1 MKVFQLC
8 SWRAFPNTLLFFPSA
23 LLVSTV
29 GSLSIATQ
37 SETRVGQ
44 NPDTLSENL
53 TVGFSLQTCGFKKKN
68 AIICYSYLISL
79 LVTGPYVAQADL
91 GLNT

>member
-1 MKVFQLC
+1 MSQGLDIEVKVFQLC
-8 SWRAFPNTLLFFPSA
+8 SWRAFPNTLLFSPSA

-44 NPDTLSENL
+44 NLDTLSENL
-53 TVGFSLQTCGFKKKN
+53 TVGFSLQTCG
-68 AIICYSYLISL
+68 C
-79 LVTGPYVAQADL
+79 
-91 GLNT
+91 